1 MLKILFVFIISLFLF
16 SCSWNTET
24 KVAENTWSVEVESIS
39 DTWEVSETG
48 WVDTKQL
55 EEDLSKDLDEV
66 LNLVPTE

>member
-1 MLKILFVFIISLFLF
+1 MLKIFFVFILSLFLV
-16 SCSWNTET
+16 SCSLTTEN
-24 KVAENTWSVEVESIS
+24 KVVENTWSIETESVS